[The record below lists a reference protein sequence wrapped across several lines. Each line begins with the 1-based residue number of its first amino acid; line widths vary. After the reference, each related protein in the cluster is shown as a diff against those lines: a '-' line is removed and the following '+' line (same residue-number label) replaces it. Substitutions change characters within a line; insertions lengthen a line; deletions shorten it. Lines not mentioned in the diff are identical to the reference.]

1 MFKFLI
7 LIRKFIKKLLETN
20 DRTVMADNFNWLG
33 EENERCNKPFK
44 SELVNKEKKIL
55 CLFFFKE
62 IYWQHKLFRLLR
74 YL

>member
-33 EENERCNKPFK
+33 EENERCNQPFK
-44 SELVNKEKKIL
+44 SELVNKEKKIYASSSSGKFKIL
-55 CLFFFKE
+55 LQLFNFG
-62 IYWQHKLFRLLR
+62 L
-74 YL
+74 